1 MTNRPPEF
9 NARFL
14 AGSTARAALTG
25 VWTATAEL
33 PVAKRRAV
41 RAGLFGTAALM
52 ATATGDRPRAGADGI
67 VTPAPLPDPNRT
79 TTEATPAEPPLRAG
93 AAAAGIGLS
102 IAVYAGG
109 KWLENL
115 WLARL
120 ARNGHAH
127 PHRALGVRMAAL
139 SLLTSLCLRRLST
152 QVASRWPAP
161 DPAGPES

>member
-1 MTNRPPEF
+1 VTNRPPEF

-33 PVAKRRAV
+33 PAAKRRAV
-41 RAGLFGTAALM
+41 RAGLLGTAVLM
-52 ATATGDRPRAGADGI
+52 TAAAGDRPRAGADGI
-67 VTPAPLPDPNRT
+67 VPPAPPQDPSRT
-79 TTEATPAEPPLRAG
+79 TTEPTPAAPAVRA
-93 AAAAGIGLS
+93 ATAAAGIGLS
-102 IAVYAGG
+102 IAFYAGG
-109 KWLENL
+109 KRLENL